1 MTTTELIDPAT
12 DPVGEYVR
20 KLSRHAPGE
29 ALEIALAEADKYRA
43 KAELQ
48 NAEYRAMAE
57 VEFAPDGSIGRANM
71 AGLYRLAAGYS
82 RSQIVPE
89 HYRGKPDDCFIACQ
103 MSMRLKVDPLAYM
116 QNSYV
121 VHGKPGIEAKL
132 SIALLNQSGKI
143 KGRITYTD
151 EGSGDSRKCT
161 ASAVDADTGE
171 VVSATVTMKM
181 VKDEGWYAKK
191 GSKWQTMPDI
201 MFHYRSATFLVR
213 QFFPEVTMGMPTV
226 QELYDVMPDE
236 PEPVPPTKGLDDLTK
251 KLVGKGSDVHKEADR
266 FYREP
271 VTDAVEG
278 VDTEPEP
285 NTDGTDE
292 PAPET
297 EDWEDIEGDAIDQS
311 MREAHLQG
319 GDKAKSAINTIANT
333 AFDAH
338 PDHKKFIAQM
348 RNYYLTEA
356 RKIE

>member
-1 MTTTELIDPAT
+1 MKTELIDPTT

-20 KLSRHAPGE
+20 KLSQHSPSE
-29 ALEIALAEADKYRA
+29 ALDIALAEADKYRA

-71 AGLYRLAAGYS
+71 AGLYRLAAGYA
-82 RSQIVPE
+82 RSAIVPE

-103 MSMRLKVDPLAYM
+103 MSMRLGVDPLAYM

-121 VHGKPGIEAKL
+121 VNGKPGIEAKL

-151 EGSGDSRKCT
+151 EGDGDARKCT

-181 VKDEGWYAKK
+181 VKAEGWYAKK

-226 QELYDVMPDE
+226 QELHDVGPDE
-236 PEPVPPTKGLDDLTK
+236 PEPAPPTKSLAELTK
-251 KLVGKGSDVHKEADR
+251 KLVDKGRGVHKEADR

-271 VTDAVEG
+271 EHDDETAVTDG
-278 VDTEPEP
+278 I
-285 NTDGTDE
+285 DE
-292 PAPET
+292 PALETDGVDEPREPAPRDWFDSAGEAMKEAGLVGGVVAKKIIDDMAEQLKTLHPEHKGK
-297 EDWEDIEGDAIDQS
+297 INIL
-311 MREAHLQG
+311 REFWLKEA
-319 GDKAKSAINTIANT
+319 AKV
-333 AFDAH
+333 
-338 PDHKKFIAQM
+338 
-348 RNYYLTEA
+348 E
-356 RKIE
+356 